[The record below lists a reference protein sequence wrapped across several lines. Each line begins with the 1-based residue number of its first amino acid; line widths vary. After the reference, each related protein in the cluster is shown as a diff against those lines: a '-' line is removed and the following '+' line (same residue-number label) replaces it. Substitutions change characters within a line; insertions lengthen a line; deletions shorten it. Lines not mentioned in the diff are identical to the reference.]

1 MSATVLNNITQLVFT
16 YSKLTM
22 ETPEYGVRL
31 NRSSVIR
38 DYEKDLNFHDW
49 QKQSPVFCKKGVLR
63 NFVKFTGKHLSQSLF
78 FNKVAAAT
86 LLKKRL
92 WLRCFPPNFYEISKN
107 TFFIQHLWCL
117 LRDWIIFYH
126 DPFHDKVKKL
136 KENTIRF
143 ISSKLQSCEMYP
155 SWIC

>member
-1 MSATVLNNITQLVFT
+1 
-16 YSKLTM
+16 M

-63 NFVKFTGKHLSQSLF
+63 NFVKFTEKHLSQSLF

-92 WLRCFPPNFYEISKN
+92 WLRCFPLNFYEISKN
-107 TFFIQHLWCL
+107 TFLYNTCGVCFETELIFIMTLFTT
-117 LRDWIIFYH
+117 R
-126 DPFHDKVKKL
+126 
-136 KENTIRF
+136 
-143 ISSKLQSCEMYP
+143 
-155 SWIC
+155 